1 MHLEKFLIN
10 LYEDVQH
17 LAFFICIKDKS
28 GKNNRHK
35 QSQLKA
41 ENHMRK
47 ESIHMKKNAITA
59 AALCATLSLSLV
71 LTACAVPGS
80 HTGSSVSATENVQ
93 IPTPF
98 IDCGT
103 QEDAETLAGFD
114 IVAPLNIDGYP
125 IRTFQAMTSE
135 SGNMIQIFF
144 TNKNAGEILMRKAAG
159 AGDISG
165 GDLHTWGPAGD

>member
-1 MHLEKFLIN
+1 MIN

-17 LAFFICIKDKS
+17 SALLICIKDKS

-59 AALCATLSLSLV
+59 AVLCATLSLSLV

-80 HTGSSVSATENVQ
+80 HTGSSVSAIENVR

-103 QEDAETLAGFD
+103 QEDAETLAGRGAAHGFSPAKT
-114 IVAPLNIDGYP
+114 VSALTSKVGSRCNTGGRTPLLGKRVF
-125 IRTFQAMTSE
+125 RTTE
-135 SGNMIQIFF
+135 KEDEG
-144 TNKNAGEILMRKAAG
+144 L
-159 AGDISG
+159 
-165 GDLHTWGPAGD
+165 WP